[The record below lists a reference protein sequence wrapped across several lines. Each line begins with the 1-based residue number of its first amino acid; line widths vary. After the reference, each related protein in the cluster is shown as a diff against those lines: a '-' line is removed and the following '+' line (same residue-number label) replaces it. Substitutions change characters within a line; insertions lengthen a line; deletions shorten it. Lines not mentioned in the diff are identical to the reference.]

1 MVSDGVESCFFYGG
15 QGGQGGRRGFG
26 CLLTLP
32 LWNPAGGAAVLVAC
46 LPFYFS
52 LFSAPIPPTP
62 FPAGRGDLRVFYA
75 RGSAPCIP
83 GAERGAALVFPVE
96 SRFRRWACPVGRLLT
111 LPLWY
116 PAGGLAFFVARL
128 PFYFSLFSAPI
139 PPTPFPSGEGGDL
152 RLFYARGFAPCIPGA
167 VPGRH
172 WRNYGQ
178 PFAFA
183 LAANRRLPD
192 VGHLYGCL
200 CKCRKR
206 LGAGVPGAEPP
217 AK

>member
-1 MVSDGVESCFFYGG
+1 MQGASPLASPGLDGARHWLSLRCRKPKGG
-15 QGGQGGRRGFG
+15 AEGWSPAYLATVVPGGGRRGF
-26 CLLTLP
+26 
-32 LWNPAGGAAVLVAC
+32 
-46 LPFYFS
+46 
-52 LFSAPIPPTP
+52 
-62 FPAGRGDLRVFYA
+62 
-75 RGSAPCIP
+75 
-83 GAERGAALVFPVE
+83 
-96 SRFRRWACPVGRLLT
+96 GRLLT
-111 LPLWY
+111 LPL
-116 PAGGLAFFVARL
+116 VC
-128 PFYFSLFSAPI
+128 FYAPI

-183 LAANRRLPD
+183 LAANRRFPD